1 MNWSQKWLLKFN
13 PEKCKVMH
21 VGHNLDTKY
30 YMRED
35 TVQIELESVTE
46 EKDLGVYFTSNIK
59 PSTQCIKSAA
69 KARRI
74 IAMVRRNFRRMDKKD
89 FLLIYKTYIR
99 PHLEYCVQAWSPHL
113 VKDVQCLERV
123 QKAATNLVPML
134 RKCSYTDRLRKL
146 GLTTLQTLRKRGD
159 MIEVY
164 KIMTGKERVAREQFF
179 QLADNEHGL
188 RGHTMKIRKHRSS
201 LDIRKYF
208 FSQRIVNCWNGLP
221 QQVVDAT
228 SINSF
233 KNALDDHWND
243 MDDISSIT

>member
-1 MNWSQKWLLKFN
+1 LPFGPLLFLLFVNELPSWIVNDIKMFADDTKMWRKIQTQSDSQTLQADLDSLMNWSQKWLLKFN
-13 PEKCKVMH
+13 PVKC
-21 VGHNLDTKY
+21 
-30 YMRED
+30 
-35 TVQIELESVTE
+35 
-46 EKDLGVYFTSNIK
+46 
-59 PSTQCIKSAA
+59 
-69 KARRI
+69 
-74 IAMVRRNFRRMDKKD
+74 KD

-123 QKAATNLVPML
+123 QKAATNQVLML

-146 GLTTLQTLRKRGD
+146 GLTTLQTRRKRGD

-164 KIMTGKERVAREQFF
+164 KIMTGKERVAGEQFF

-188 RGHTMKIRKHRSS
+188 RGHTMKIRKLRSS

-233 KNALDDHWND
+233 KNMLDDFWED
-243 MDDISSIT
+243 MDDISSIA